1 MAPIVKTLLL
11 YIKDS
16 QHALEVFCKFNFID
30 EDKLLSLFLLS
41 LPMVKVSWP
50 SNIFVRT
57 VKESTSKTLLRLAV
71 LMLTLNCFS
80 CGENYNQ
87 QTDGVAMGTKLG
99 PNYANFVMISTIAKL
114 TTVSELPPLPE
125 RSQLSL

>member
-16 QHALEVFCKFNFID
+16 QHALEVFRKFNFID

-41 LPMVKVSWP
+41 SPMVKVSWP
-50 SNIFVRT
+50 F
-57 VKESTSKTLLRLAV
+57 
-71 LMLTLNCFS
+71 F
-80 CGENYNQ
+80 CGGNYNQ
-87 QTDGVAMGTKLG
+87 QTDGIAVGTKLG

>member
-1 MAPIVKTLLL
+1 M
-11 YIKDS
+11 
-16 QHALEVFCKFNFID
+16 
-30 EDKLLSLFLLS
+30 
-41 LPMVKVSWP
+41 
-50 SNIFVRT
+50 
-57 VKESTSKTLLRLAV
+57 LRLAV